1 MMYCYRFPD
10 QDTFMSLAEAEAL
23 VFIDEDGSERLIT
36 DGHNFCIDVLGT
48 LYEGGEWDPQ
58 TGEVI
63 AAPVALGGY
72 HCNTIGLAPESWDQY
87 LVVVN
92 SPARVFLGGPTQAPD
107 TATLEAMAQ

>member
-1 MMYCYRFPD
+1 MYCYRFPD
-10 QDTFMSLAEAEAL
+10 RDTFMGLAEAEGL
-23 VFIDEDGSERLIT
+23 VVIDEDGGKRLIT

-48 LYEGGEWDPQ
+48 IFEGGEWDPD

-63 AAPVALGGY
+63 ATPVALDGY
-72 HCNTIGLAPESWDQY
+72 HCNAVGLAPEAWDQY

-92 SPARVFLGGPTQAPD
+92 TPARIFLGGPTQAPD